1 MFKYMQLL
9 LTSKNPNLFFQKWL
23 VILAIILVAIFV
35 YNSTA
40 HTNTNPS
47 TEGFSQVEPFV
58 LKQNQNIYDEFY
70 ADIYDSLHDT
80 KNRIQP
86 ELIDI
91 IKMTNPTH
99 LNSVFLDV
107 GSGTG
112 NMVNELVEAGY
123 NAYGIEKSKD
133 MISCTAKQFPDIEI
147 VNADVLDSMTF
158 EKSIFTHVLCTYFTI
173 YQFNNK
179 QKFFKNCYYWMKP
192 NSYLILHLVHPEKF
206 KNMVPYANAEITST
220 SNSTGHKLTN
230 RVAFDDFKYDA
241 KCEIPSDKNKPCTI
255 TEMLTDNNTKHI
267 RQNEQTLYLES
278 IDDIINLASRN
289 GFIIKGK
296 SNMSNVDNNQFLYI
310 LERVM

>member
-1 MFKYMQLL
+1 MNLL
-9 LTSKNPNLFFQKWL
+9 LTSRNPHLFFQKWIVIMAIL
-23 VILAIILVAIFV
+23 VVAIFV
-35 YNSTA
+35 YNSTIS
-40 HTNTNPS
+40 TKPK
-47 TEGFSQVEPFV
+47 TEGFTQIEPFV
-58 LKQNQNIYDEFY
+58 LKQNANIYDEFY

-80 KNRIQP
+80 KTRIQP

-133 MISCTAKQFPDIEI
+133 MITCTTKQFPDIEI
-147 VNADVLDSMTF
+147 VNADVLDSMMF
-158 EKSIFTHVLCTYFTI
+158 EKSTFTHILCTYFTI
-173 YQFNNK
+173 YQLENK
-179 QKFFKNCYYWMKP
+179 EKFFRNCYYWMKP
-192 NSYLILHLVHPEKF
+192 NSYLVLHLVHPDKF
-206 KNMVPYANAEITST
+206 QNIVPYANVEITST
-220 SNSTGHKLTN
+220 TNTNGHKLTN
-230 RVAFDDFKYDA
+230 RVVFDDFKYDA
-241 KCEIPSDKNKPCTI
+241 SYEIPTDKSKQCTF
-255 TEMLTDNNTKHI
+255 TEMLTDNNTNHI
-267 RQNEQTLYLES
+267 RQNEQILYLES
-278 IDDIINLASRN
+278 IDDIINLASKN